1 MIDRR
6 GLLAAA
12 AAFGLIEG
20 LASASALAQDDK
32 ARLRDALLE
41 LEIASWQYTKDKNA
55 AGMNGFLADDA
66 VLLFF
71 DGSRYTKA
79 QMMKFEFDVASF
91 NVDRASAQV
100 LMASPDVAILL
111 YKVTYAS
118 GPKGGKPVTATV
130 SASDA
135 YGRRGGKWLSLYYQ
149 ETPLK

>member
-6 GLLAAA
+6 GLLAGAA
-12 AAFGLIEG
+12 VG

-32 ARLRDALLE
+32 AKLRDTLLE
-41 LEIASWQYTKDKNA
+41 LEIASWQFTKDKNA
-55 AGMNGFLADDA
+55 AAMNGFLADDA

-91 NVDRASAQV
+91 TVDRASAQLLV
-100 LMASPDVAILL
+100 ATSDVAILL

-118 GPKGGKPVTATV
+118 GPKGGKPVMATV

-135 YGRRGGKWLSLYYQ
+135 YVRRGGKWLSLYYQ
-149 ETPLK
+149 ETRLT

>member
-1 MIDRR
+1 MFDRR
-6 GLLAAA
+6 GLLVAAA
-12 AAFGLIEG
+12 VGMT
-20 LASASALAQDDK
+20 SAPALAQDDK
-32 ARLRDALLE
+32 TKLRDALME
-41 LEIASWQYTKDKNA
+41 LEIASWQYTKDKNP

-91 NVDRASAQV
+91 NVDRASAQL

-118 GPKGGKPVTATV
+118 GAKGSKPVTATV

-135 YGRRGGKWLSLYYQ
+135 YVRRGGKWLSLYYQ

>member
-1 MIDRR
+1 MIERR
-6 GLLAAA
+6 GLLVGAAV
-12 AAFGLIEG
+12 GLV
-20 LASASALAQDDK
+20 SASALAQDDK
-32 ARLRDALLE
+32 AKLRDALLE

-66 VLLFF
+66 VLMFF

-91 NVDRASAQV
+91 TVDRASAQL
-100 LMASPDVAILL
+100 LMATPDVAILL

-118 GPKGGKPVTATV
+118 GPRGGKPVTASV

-135 YGRRGGKWLSLYYQ
+135 YVRRGGKWLSLYYQ
-149 ETPLK
+149 ETQLK

>member
-6 GLLAAA
+6 GLLVGAAVGVVGVSTA
-12 AAFGLIEG
+12 
-20 LASASALAQDDK
+20 ALAQDDK
-32 ARLRDALLE
+32 AKLRDALLE
-41 LEIASWQYTKDKNA
+41 LEIASWQFTKDKNA
-55 AGMNGFLADDA
+55 AAMNGFLADDA

-71 DGSRYTKA
+71 DGSRYTKP

-91 NVDRASAQV
+91 NVDRKSAEL
-100 LMASPDVAILL
+100 LMATPDVAILL

-135 YGRRGGKWLSLYYQ
+135 YVRRGGKWLSLYYQ
-149 ETPLK
+149 ETRLK

>member
-1 MIDRR
+1 VST
-6 GLLAAA
+6 A
-12 AAFGLIEG
+12 
-20 LASASALAQDDK
+20 ALAQDDK
-32 ARLRDALLE
+32 AKLRDALLE

-66 VLLFF
+66 VLLFV

-91 NVDRASAQV
+91 SVDRASAQI

-135 YGRRGGKWLSLYYQ
+135 YVRRGGKWLSLYYQ
-149 ETPLK
+149 ETRLK

>member
-6 GLLAAA
+6 GLLVGAAVEVVGVSTA
-12 AAFGLIEG
+12 
-20 LASASALAQDDK
+20 ALAQDDK
-32 ARLRDALLE
+32 AKLRDALLE
-41 LEIASWQYTKDKNA
+41 LEIASWQFTKDKNA
-55 AGMNGFLADDA
+55 AAMNGFLADDA

-71 DGSRYTKA
+71 DGSRYTKP

-91 NVDRASAQV
+91 NVDRKSAEL
-100 LMASPDVAILL
+100 LMATPDVAILL

-135 YGRRGGKWLSLYYQ
+135 YVRRGGKWLSLYYQ
-149 ETPLK
+149 ETRLK

>member
-1 MIDRR
+1 MIERR
-6 GLLAAA
+6 GLLVGAAV
-12 AAFGLIEG
+12 GVVGG
-20 LASASALAQDDK
+20 LASSAALAQDDK
-32 ARLRDALLE
+32 AKLRDALLE

-91 NVDRASAQV
+91 AVDRASAQV

-135 YGRRGGKWLSLYYQ
+135 YVRRGGKWLSLFYQ
-149 ETPLK
+149 ETRLK

>member
-6 GLLAAA
+6 RLLAQATVGVAA
-12 AAFGLIEG
+12 VGML
-20 LASASALAQDDK
+20 SASALAQDDK
-32 ARLRDALLE
+32 AKLRDTLLE
-41 LEIASWQYTKDKNA
+41 LEIGSWQFTKDKNA
-55 AGMNGFLADDA
+55 AAMNGFLADDA

-71 DGSRYTKA
+71 DGSRYIKP

-91 NVDRASAQV
+91 TVDRASAQLLV
-100 LMASPDVAILL
+100 ASPDVAILL

-135 YGRRGGKWLSLYYQ
+135 YVRRGGKWLSLY
-149 ETPLK
+149 

>member
-1 MIDRR
+1 MIERR
-6 GLLAAA
+6 GLLVGAAVGVVG
-12 AAFGLIEG
+12 GLVS
-20 LASASALAQDDK
+20 SAALAQDDK
-32 ARLRDALLE
+32 AKLRDTLLG

-118 GPKGGKPVTATV
+118 GPKGCKPVTATV

-135 YGRRGGKWLSLYYQ
+135 YVRRGGKWLSLYYQ

>member
-1 MIDRR
+1 MIERR
-6 GLLAAA
+6 GLLVGAAVGVVG
-12 AAFGLIEG
+12 GLTS
-20 LASASALAQDDK
+20 SAALAQDDNAK
-32 ARLRDALLE
+32 LRDALLD

-91 NVDRASAQV
+91 AVDRASAQV
-100 LMASPDVAILL
+100 LIASPDVAILL

-135 YGRRGGKWLSLYYQ
+135 YVRRGGWLSLYYQ
-149 ETPLK
+149 ETRLK